1 MWAVVAGL
9 HGQVRTTIGTTACPY
24 FYTIVLA
31 HSIVFEA
38 HVICACVSPCFSLS
52 NLPVYSVYDL
62 GPSHRLR
69 KFQKLYFSLHSGSLV
84 QLWATPLSLREPAL
98 LPGVEK

>member
-9 HGQVRTTIGTTACPY
+9 HGQVRTAIGTTACPY
-24 FYTIVLA
+24 LYTIVLA

-52 NLPVYSVYDL
+52 NLPVYDL

-69 KFQKLYFSLHSGSLV
+69 KFQKLYFSLH
-84 QLWATPLSLREPAL
+84 TPLSLREPAL